1 MMKKVKSIEN
11 KLKKLTE
18 ELSNRLSDSMGD
30 VTTAIAMKP
39 TLDNL
44 SVDHNALC
52 RIHPETG
59 ELHDYLVHFPE
70 YDDIAK
76 IKYYLDA
83 YLITNEDVLDE
94 KDSEKLQYLIHL
106 LP

>member
-1 MMKKVKSIEN
+1 MTKMKSVN
-11 KLKKLTE
+11 KKIRKLTA
-18 ELSNRLSDSMGD
+18 ELSNHLSNSMD
-30 VTTAIAMKP
+30 EVTTAIVMRP

-44 SVDHNALC
+44 CTDRNSIC

-59 ELHDYLVHFPE
+59 ELHQYLVYFPE

-76 IKYYLDA
+76 IKYFLDA
-83 YLITNEDVLDE
+83 YLTTNEDVLE
-94 KDSEKLQYLIHL
+94 QKDITKLTYLISL

>member
-1 MMKKVKSIEN
+1 MLFRS
-11 KLKKLTE
+11 KKLRKLTA
-18 ELSNRLSDSMGD
+18 ELSSDLSASMD
-30 VTTAIAMKP
+30 NITTAIVMRP

-44 SVDHNALC
+44 CTDRNSIC

-59 ELHDYLVHFPE
+59 ELYQYLVYFPE

-76 IKYYLDA
+76 IKYFLDA
-83 YLITNEDVLDE
+83 YLTTNEDVLDD
-94 KDSEKLQYLIHL
+94 KHKNKLRYLINL